1 MTYLGLDPAA
11 HLNPPPRPR
20 TNGFAVAA
28 LVLGIVGLCGF
39 IGILGLVFGLIAK
52 RKIAEH
58 PHYTGS
64 GLATAGIVLG
74 IISIVGTIVQVM
86 RLATVFGWW

>member
-1 MTYLGLDPAA
+1 MTYLGPDSVHFSA
-11 HLNPPPRPR
+11 PPPRPR

-39 IGILGLVFGLIAK
+39 IGILGLIFGVLAK
-52 RKIAEH
+52 EKIRQ
-58 PHYTGS
+58 TGQAGE

-74 IISIVGTIVQVM
+74 IISIVGTVVQVIRFM
-86 RLATVFGWW
+86 SIY